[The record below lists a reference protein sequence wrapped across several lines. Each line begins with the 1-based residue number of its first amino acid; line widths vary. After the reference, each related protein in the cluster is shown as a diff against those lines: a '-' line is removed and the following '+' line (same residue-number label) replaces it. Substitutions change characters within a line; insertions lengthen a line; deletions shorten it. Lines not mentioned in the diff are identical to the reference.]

1 MKERYL
7 IALDLDGTLLTDEKT
22 ISDKTKKVLKQVQ
35 DEGHIVMISTG
46 RSYRMSEMYY
56 KELNLST
63 PIVNFNGAFVHHP
76 LKPEWGTIHEPLEI
90 DTVKEIVTTCED
102 YSFRNIVAEVLDK
115 VFIHY
120 HDEKLIDFVQ
130 MGNPTITTGD
140 LRTSLLENP
149 TSMLIHSDEE
159 NVQNIRSFLSD
170 TLSNK
175 VEYRTWADPFH
186 VIEVNKRGIN
196 KAVGLKKV
204 AESLQIPNERI
215 IAFGDEDNDLEMLQF
230 AKYGIAMG
238 NGIDRVKEVAKD
250 VTLTNEQDGV
260 AVYLEKFLLS

>member
-1 MKERYL
+1 MREQYL
-7 IALDLDGTLLTDEKT
+7 IALDLDGTLLTDKKT

-35 DEGHIVMISTG
+35 EEGHIVMISTG

-56 KELNLST
+56 KELGLTS

-90 DTVKEIVTTCED
+90 ETAKEIVTTCEE
-102 YSFRNIVAEVLDK
+102 YSFRNIVAEVVDK

-120 HDEKLIDFVQ
+120 HDEKLLNLIQ
-130 MGNPTITTGD
+130 IGNPTITTGD

-149 TSMLIHSDEE
+149 TNMLIHSDQKS
-159 NVQNIRSFLSD
+159 VDHIRSFLSD
-170 TLSNK
+170 TLSDK
-175 VEYRTWADPFH
+175 IEYRTWADPYH
-186 VIEVNKRGIN
+186 VIEINKRGIN

-204 AESLQIPNERI
+204 ADSYQIPKDRI
-215 IAFGDEDNDLEMLQF
+215 IAFGDEDNDVEMLQF

-260 AVYLEKFLLS
+260 AVYLEKLLLS